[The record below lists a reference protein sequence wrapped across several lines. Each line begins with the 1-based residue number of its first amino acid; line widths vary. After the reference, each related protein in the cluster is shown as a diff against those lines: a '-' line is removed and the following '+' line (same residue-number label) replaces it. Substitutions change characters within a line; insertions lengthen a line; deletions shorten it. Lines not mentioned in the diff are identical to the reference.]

1 MITIA
6 LIGTGGIAHKHL
18 QSWLLFPDRCRV
30 ALPIREDNPFY
41 TLHGLRARVPHFHW
55 SQRRR
60 GERT

>member
-1 MITIA
+1 MITLA

-41 TLHGLRARVPHFHW
+41 TLHGLRARVPHFH
-55 SQRRR
+55 
-60 GERT
+60 